1 MLCDERGRGGDGR
14 WVPGTAAGPGNSSV
28 PLGEPVEAVEGV
40 GPGTL
45 TCSHS
50 AAQAVQ
56 DRWLAIL
63 TGHFRGFHLTGSA
76 PILMAVYLHSL
87 ATGHSKM
94 KGDV

>member
-1 MLCDERGRGGDGR
+1 MLCDERGRGDDGR
-14 WVPGTAAGPGNSSV
+14 WVAGTAARPGDSSV

-40 GPGTL
+40 VPGTL
-45 TCSHS
+45 TCPHS
-50 AAQAVQ
+50 ASQAVQ

-63 TGHFRGFHLTGSA
+63 TGHFGGFHLTVSA
-76 PILMAVYLHSL
+76 PIVMAVYPHGL

>member
-1 MLCDERGRGGDGR
+1 MLCDERDRGDDGR
-14 WVPGTAAGPGNSSV
+14 WVAGTAAGPGDSSV

-40 GPGTL
+40 VPGTL
-45 TCSHS
+45 TCPHS
-50 AAQAVQ
+50 ASQAVQ

-63 TGHFRGFHLTGSA
+63 TGHFGGFHLTVSA
-76 PILMAVYLHSL
+76 PIVTAVYPHGL

>member
-1 MLCDERGRGGDGR
+1 MLCDERGRGDDGR
-14 WVPGTAAGPGNSSV
+14 WVAGTAARPGDSSV

-40 GPGTL
+40 VPGTL
-45 TCSHS
+45 TCPHS
-50 AAQAVQ
+50 ASQAVQ

-63 TGHFRGFHLTGSA
+63 TGHFGGFHLTVSA
-76 PILMAVYLHSL
+76 PIVTAVYPHGL